1 MLYNNCYIKYII
13 IIMAVMNV
21 ITAISAEHNSAKID
35 NIVREAQTA
44 IKANDYNQA
53 IDYYTKLGNI
63 YKTTP
68 GNHEKMAEL
77 MMQGGNVCYDAYRYI
92 EALDFYTLTLTAARK
107 AGNKKLYGK
116 CLMYIGDIYG
126 VFEDY
131 ERAESYFKK
140 SLAMGQKIKDYDII
154 SKSIVSIVIAAS
166 CQGNTDEAKK
176 YFIQQ
181 TKFPI
186 SDSNTNKCYLS
197 YNQAMIAYSEKDWSA
212 ALFYFNKTLEFV
224 QLYEMGKDF
233 EFTIRNDIGRC
244 YMKSGN
250 TDKAIKEFETYLK
263 DADSLERTDFI
274 INANLQL
281 YEIYKKRGDKEKAK
295 EYFTRYNMIL
305 DSLYNHN
312 KMKKATN
319 SLLEYEELTNTET
332 ITDLNNKVNTQLIII
347 IVIILVMAVL
357 TTMVVIIVK
366 QKRNL
371 ENSYKLLINKENVL
385 NKQTKESTL
394 LRNKYLK
401 IMKYLINAQ
410 NDGANIMLENPSDN
424 GMMNDCNV
432 DQNAK
437 GESVYNTK
445 QEGQIISQD
454 QKEELINK
462 ILAVMENKEFVFNPN
477 FSLTILSR
485 EVGSN
490 IKYVSFVINDTY
502 NTNFKTFL
510 NGYRLREACR
520 LLKETDHQI
529 QWIAAK
535 VGYNS
540 PNSFIKIFKK
550 ALGMTPAV
558 YKKLA
563 K

>member
-1 MLYNNCYIKYII
+1 MTF
-13 IIMAVMNV
+13 
-21 ITAISAEHNSAKID
+21 ITAISAEHNNARID
-35 NIVREAQTA
+35 NIVREAETA

-53 IDYYTKLGNI
+53 IDCYTRLGNI

-68 GNHEKMAEL
+68 NNHEKMAEL

-140 SLAMGQKIKDYDII
+140 SLVMGQKIKDYDII
-154 SKSIVSIVIAAS
+154 SKSIVSIVIAVS

-250 TDKAIKEFETYLK
+250 TNKAIKEFETYLK
-263 DADSLERTDFI
+263 DADSLGRTDFI

-332 ITDLNNKVNTQLIII
+332 ITDLNNKVTTQLIII

-410 NDGANIMLENPSDN
+410 NDGANIMLDNPSDN
-424 GMMNDCNV
+424 GMMNDCNAN
-432 DQNAK
+432 QNAK

-520 LLKETDHQI
+520 LLKETDQQI